1 MESQNGYFKQRAN
14 QPEKVFFCFLFLFL
28 HKTDKYRNRTEYSGN
43 FHLKFPIFWDIV
55 SYIFYSY
62 FHIFHKIFAHNFLFW
77 YNVIYLF
84 LKTVSRIEIQGF
96 EIQSTLQACWHIKFS
111 LSITVTQNSYIFF
124 SNQGFQYV
132 NESCSN
138 PELTLSR
145 LSVQRWIINFT

>member
-1 MESQNGYFKQRAN
+1 MVVLKREKTN
-14 QPEKVFFCFLFLFL
+14 QKRCFFFGGGGLFL
-28 HKTDKYRNRTEYSGN
+28 HKKDRYRNRTQYSGN
-43 FHLKFPIFWDIV
+43 FHLKFPIFWYVV

-62 FHIFHKIFAHNFLFW
+62 FQIFHKIFAHSFIFW

-132 NESCSN
+132 NESYNN

>member
-1 MESQNGYFKQRAN
+1 MAVLKREQIN
-14 QPEKVFFCFLFLFL
+14 QARFLGFFFFLYL
-28 HKTDKYRNRTEYSGN
+28 HKKDSYRNRTQYSGN

-62 FHIFHKIFAHNFLFW
+62 FQFFHKIFAHSFLFL

-84 LKTVSRIEIQGF
+84 LKTISRIEIQGF
-96 EIQSTLQACWHIKFS
+96 EIQSTLQACWHINS
-111 LSITVTQNSYIFF
+111 LRVLLWLRICYIFF

-132 NESCSN
+132 NESCNN

-145 LSVQRWIINFT
+145 LSVQR